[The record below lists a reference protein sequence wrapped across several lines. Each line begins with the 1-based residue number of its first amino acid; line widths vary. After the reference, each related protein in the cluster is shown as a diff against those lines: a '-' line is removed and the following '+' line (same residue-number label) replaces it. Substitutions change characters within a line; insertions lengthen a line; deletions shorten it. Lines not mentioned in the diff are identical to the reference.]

1 MIVVMKADA
10 TTAQIEHMAQHIS
23 SLGLTPQ
30 VIHGTHQ
37 TVIAALGDERPGL
50 TEVLEP
56 GEGVEKVLPIMAP
69 YKRAS
74 SELKRERTVVKAR
87 GLEVGGT
94 KVSVIAGPCSVESE
108 EQIVAIARTLKQLG
122 ASALRGGAFKP
133 RTSPYSFQGHKELGL
148 KMLAVARAE
157 TGLAIVTEVMAPE
170 HVPLVAEYA
179 DVLQIGARNMQNY
192 QLLQAVGDSGKP
204 AMLKRGMSATMEEF
218 LLAAEYILDRG
229 NPNVMLCERGIRTYE
244 EHTRF
249 TLPLATVPYL
259 HDKSHLPVVVD
270 PSHGTG
276 KAKLV
281 APMSKAAVAAGADAL
296 IIEVHDD
303 PEHAVSDGPDD
314 HARRLRPAH
323 GPVPPDRRSGGSD
336 DVTGLQWGLATAR
349 GRVPPCRRHSCRGG
363 RGGATA
369 WPEPFRPA
377 WAGPRRTGRI
387 PRATR
392 RPPCRAP
399 RPGRP

>member
-1 MIVVMKADA
+1 
-10 TTAQIEHMAQHIS
+10 MAQHIS

-94 KVSVIAGPCSVESE
+94 KVTVIAGPCSVESE
-108 EQIVAIARTLKQLG
+108 EQIVGIARKLKQLG

-148 KMLAVARAE
+148 KMLAMARAE

-204 AMLKRGMSATMEEF
+204 AMLKRGMSATVEEF

-244 EHTRF
+244 DHTRF

-281 APMSKAAVAAGADAL
+281 VPMSRAAVAAGADAL
-296 IIEVHDD
+296 IVEVHDD
-303 PEHAVSDGPDD
+303 PEHAVSDG
-314 HARRLRPAH
+314 AQTITPAAF
-323 GPVPPDRRSGGSD
+323 GQ
-336 DVTGLQWGLATAR
+336 LMEQ
-349 GRVPPCRRHSCRGG
+349 CRRI
-363 RGGATA
+363 AA
-369 WPEPFRPA
+369 A
-377 WAGPRRTGRI
+377 VDRTM
-387 PRATR
+387 
-392 RPPCRAP
+392 
-399 RPGRP
+399 